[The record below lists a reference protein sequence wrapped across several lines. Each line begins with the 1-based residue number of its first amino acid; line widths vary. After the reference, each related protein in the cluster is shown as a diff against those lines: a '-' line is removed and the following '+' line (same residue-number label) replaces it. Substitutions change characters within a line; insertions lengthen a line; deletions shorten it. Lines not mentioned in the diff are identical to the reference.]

1 METREMKLERL
12 KTRIGSSGYEVDAD
26 AVAQAIVQ
34 RLFAARGEVRTT
46 TAPRNG
52 TGKGKLEPAS

>member
-12 KTRIGSSGYEVDAD
+12 KKRIGSSGYEVDAE
-26 AVAQAIVQ
+26 AVAEAIVQ
-34 RLFAARGEVRTT
+34 RLFAARREVRTT

-52 TGKGKLEPAS
+52 KGKLEPAS